1 MLRTLAKGLIL
12 WDDVSPTQEWIDSHV
27 PVAIRRYCMVR
38 PEDSPLTSNIDYE
51 TINQVVFLP
60 NSNSWYCDPEAY
72 VTNIFTAVIYAVP
85 KYGALATLRQP
96 TYFSTVISHEL
107 FILLSPCSTLAQCYE
122 TCSAGNL
129 RIFVIS

>member
-51 TINQVVFLP
+51 TINQVVFFAKLQF
-60 NSNSWYCDPEAY
+60 
-72 VTNIFTAVIYAVP
+72 VV
-85 KYGALATLRQP
+85 
-96 TYFSTVISHEL
+96 
-107 FILLSPCSTLAQCYE
+107 LSS
-122 TCSAGNL
+122 
-129 RIFVIS
+129 